1 MLGICVLAAGRV
13 EAQVSQNGPYYANP
27 SWDQELPAST
37 RFVVLTNWSSE
48 AVLDRETGPV
58 WQRSPS
64 GFSANWFDALEFCN
78 FFTFTGNRGGWR
90 LPSIQELQS
99 LIDPTQRNPALPA
112 GNPFQ
117 GVQFVGNPFIGPP
130 PRMNKTRRRPG
141 QCFLPPQVPP
151 CQSLRPI
158 RLRPTSSGVSGAAR
172 ASRTRNDATLP
183 IKPARA

>member
-1 MLGICVLAAGRV
+1 MKELLRLVALTMLGICVLAAGRV

-27 SWDQELPAST
+27 SWDQQLPAST

-48 AVLDRETGPV
+48 AVLDRETGLV

-99 LIDPTQRNPALPA
+99 LIDPTQRYPALPA

-117 GVQFVGNPFIGPP
+117 GVQFVGNSVYWAAATNEQNPTQAWAVLFAAAGTSVSIFKTDTSTTNFIWCVRG
-130 PRMNKTRRRPG
+130 G
-141 QCFLPPQVPP
+141 QGLQNPQ
-151 CQSLRPI
+151 
-158 RLRPTSSGVSGAAR
+158 
-172 ASRTRNDATLP
+172 
-183 IKPARA
+183 